1 MTDMAEPENLNW
13 RKSSFS
19 AGAENC
25 VEVAEA
31 ANGGR
36 WVRDTKDRGRA
47 AHHFTAAEWEAFLGA
62 VKDRRFERERLHT
75 PSVDFA

>member
-1 MTDMAEPENLNW
+1 MRRGRNMPEMAEQEDRSW

-19 AGAENC
+19 GGAENC

-31 ANGGR
+31 ADGGR

-47 AHHFTAAEWEAFLGA
+47 AHYFTASEWKAFLDA
-62 VKDRRFERERLHT
+62 VKGGRF
-75 PSVDFA
+75 D